1 VTSPLGRRA
10 LLTGADGQLGLDLLA
25 TAPPSWQVVAC
36 GKAALDVTSVE
47 AARDVLRRELPA
59 LVINA
64 AAYTAVDA
72 AEADIPAAEA
82 VNVRGAAHVAQAA
95 REIGARVIHV
105 STDFVFDGRQ
115 GHPYAPDDPT
125 NPLCAYGR
133 TKLEGERAVTR
144 CSEGSALIVRTAWV
158 YSSHRKNFAL
168 TMLRLMRERQTVS
181 VVSDQVGTPTWAR
194 GLAEALWAAAER
206 PEIHGIHHWTDAGVA
221 SWYDFAVAIQEEALA
236 IGLLSQAA
244 RVTPMRT
251 EDFPTAARRPP
262 YSVLDKTATWK
273 ALGRSAPH
281 WRVNLRSMLGGL
293 SRA

>member
-1 VTSPLGRRA
+1 MTSPPGRRA
-10 LLTGADGQLGLDLLA
+10 LLTGADGQLGLDLLT

-36 GKAALDVTSVE
+36 PKAALDVTSVE
-47 AARDVLRRELPA
+47 AAREVLRRELPA

-72 AEADIPAAEA
+72 AEADIQAAEA

-144 CSEGSALIVRTAWV
+144 YSEGSALIVRTAWV

-206 PEIHGIHHWTDAGVA
+206 PEIRGIHHWTDAGVA

-236 IGLLSQAA
+236 IGLLPQTA

-281 WRVNLRSMLGGL
+281 WRVNLRSMLRGL
-293 SRA
+293 SRV